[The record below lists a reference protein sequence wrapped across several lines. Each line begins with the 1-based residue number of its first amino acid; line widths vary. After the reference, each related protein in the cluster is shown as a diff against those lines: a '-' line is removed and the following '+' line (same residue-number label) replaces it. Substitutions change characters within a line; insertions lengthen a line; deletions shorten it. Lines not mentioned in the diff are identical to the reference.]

1 MGPGENGGGGS
12 VRHEARCLKKSEEL
26 RRSGGLGGGGGEMES
41 QLAGEIWNKMARE
54 SPEVWGRR
62 GDPSYFTGQVTAS
75 FQ

>member
-1 MGPGENGGGGS
+1 
-12 VRHEARCLKKSEEL
+12 
-26 RRSGGLGGGGGEMES
+26 MES